1 MPRYE
6 WGGLSLQL
14 HRNSCGKGKAFP
26 HIRRQSRSRSKA
38 KRKADDRVMILRR
51 SVRVLITACALVLIS
66 TPLFFSS
73 AHNISPSVIQPQQN
87 DPGTS
92 LSRGRTLLRQGHADQ
107 ALGYLE
113 TALNLYTQSNNRRG
127 VAAAEDG
134 LGDLYMLQGQY
145 KVALDHYQK
154 AYEAFVA

>member
-1 MPRYE
+1 MIYINLSTRFKRYFTAATLCLVIAF
-6 WGGLSLQL
+6 GL
-14 HRNSCGKGKAFP
+14 NSWW
-26 HIRRQSRSRSKA
+26 S
-38 KRKADDRVMILRR
+38 
-51 SVRVLITACALVLIS
+51 
-66 TPLFFSS
+66 SS
-73 AHNISPSVIQPQQN
+73 ASNIRSPVASSIELQN

-113 TALNLYTQSNNRRG
+113 TALNLYTQANNRRG

-154 AYEAFVA
+154 AYEAFVAARGKDET